1 MAAFDNIHSRLVFW
15 LKILL
20 PLAAL
25 AILSTLFLISRRID
39 TDGALPYAHVDVKEL
54 ARDQR
59 LTQPEYTGVTSDG
72 TAFSLRAG
80 VARPLADAGGEAQ
93 DVTATFETKDGLV
106 LGLGADSAQVDTG
119 TGLVSLAGNVILST
133 STGYRMNAQ
142 VLTAALKATEV
153 KSDGAVTASA
163 PFGELDAGGMLLS
176 QDPASADGYVLVF
189 NRGVKLLYLPQN

>member
-39 TDGALPYAHVDVKEL
+39 TDGVLPYAHVDVKEL

-59 LTQPEYTGVTSDG
+59 LTQPEYSGVTKDG

-80 VARPLADAGGEAQ
+80 IARPLADAGGAAQ

-119 TGLVSLAGNVILST
+119 AGLVSLDGNVMLST
-133 STGYRMNAQ
+133 STGYNMSAIA
-142 VLTAALKATEV
+142 LTASLDATQM
-153 KSDGAVTASA
+153 KSDGAVTATA
-163 PFGELDAGGMLLS
+163 PFGNLDAGGMVIS
-176 QDPASADGYVLVF
+176 RDATGKDGYVLVF